1 MCEFNVYLDGEKIMT
16 EVIYAKVEGDN
27 VLISDIIGEDKII
40 ENATI
45 IEVDVPST
53 SLILAK
59 K

>member
-1 MCEFNVYLDGEKIMT
+1 MCEFNVYLDGEKIMA
-16 EVIYAKVEGDN
+16 EVIYAKIEGDN